1 MRRPLK
7 FPFSPLISLSPMRTV
22 LHTGRVLPLA
32 LVLAL
37 GGCGGGS
44 STSAGSTTTI
54 PGGAGLTS
62 PAALPSSDAV
72 LSVESTPIA
81 KATFDHWLAVTK
93 ALSASGSSS
102 QVLKDRTLGFLI
114 TAEWVLGEA
123 AAQGVSISAAAVHK
137 RLAEVQ
143 RKQFKAPGELQKY
156 LAKNGETQ
164 ADLQLRVKLELLE
177 SAIVRRVTAARHTAA
192 EKKAAL
198 SSFQAAFLKKW
209 KARTSCKAGYVM
221 EDCRQDKSPPAPT
234 ATGAG
239 HGASSTA
246 ASSAG
251 SSSTNASA
259 SSSGETYS
267 APGSLTLSSSA
278 FERNG
283 AIPARYTCDGANVSP
298 PLAWQN
304 VPAHAAEL
312 VLFVIDDSSAG
323 TTGGIRWVLA
333 GIDPSQGEVAAGSV
347 PSGAIVGRNSSG
359 GIGYGGICPAKG
371 KTADIEFVLYAL
383 RKKIPLTSGFSPTTA
398 EGEYGGSELASA
410 STYAVYTRP

>member
-1 MRRPLK
+1 
-7 FPFSPLISLSPMRTV
+7 MRTV
-22 LHTGRVLPLA
+22 LCKGGILPLA

-44 STSAGSTTTI
+44 STSAGGSTATI
-54 PGGAGLTS
+54 PGGAGVAS
-62 PAALPSSDAV
+62 PASLPSSDAV

-81 KATFDHWLAVTK
+81 KATFDHWLAVTT
-93 ALSASGSSS
+93 ALSAAGSSS
-102 QVLKDRTLGFLI
+102 QALKDRTLGFLI

-123 AAQGVSISAAAVHK
+123 AAQGVSVSDAALHK

-143 RKQFKAPGELQKY
+143 HKQFKTPGELQKY

-164 ADLQLRVKLELLE
+164 TDLLLRVKLELLE
-177 SAIVRRVTAARHTAA
+177 SAIVRRVTTARHTAA

-198 SSFQAAFLKKW
+198 SSFQGAFLKKW
-209 KARTSCKAGYVM
+209 KARTSCKAGYMM
-221 EDCRQDKSPPAPT
+221 EDCKQDKSPPTSP
-234 ATGAG
+234 ATGDG
-239 HGASSTA
+239 HGASSTT
-246 ASSAG
+246 ASSAAG

-259 SSSGETYS
+259 SSGGETYS

-323 TTGGIRWVLA
+323 TTGGIRWVVA
-333 GIDPSQGEVAAGSV
+333 GIDPSQREVTAGSV
-347 PSGAIVGRNSSG
+347 PPGAIVGRNSSG
-359 GIGYGGICPAKG
+359 SIGYGGICPAKG
-371 KTADIEFVLYAL
+371 KTANIEFVLYAL

-398 EGEYGGSELASA
+398 ESEYGGSELASA
-410 STYAVYTRP
+410 STYAIYTRP